1 MPSGFS
7 AAFEDTLACD
17 VAVIYYDVS
26 STATKI
32 GVTRDGI
39 DFQPNIEY
47 RNVPFD
53 GKRSDIELIDR
64 IVSTGAT
71 LSFKLL
77 EMNTTTLTH
86 AEAGSAL
93 ATSGTTVTLTPR
105 VASTMLTA
113 GQYITNLDAV
123 WLRGDSK
130 TVRLRFARAL
140 CTNYSI
146 ISRDNNETEISYTF
160 TTRLSNSA
168 AASSTDTRAWTYEVI
183 G

>member
-7 AAFEDTLACD
+7 AAFEDALACD
-17 VAVIYYDVS
+17 VAVIYYDVAA
-26 STATKI
+26 TATKI

-39 DFQPNIEY
+39 DFKPNIQW
-47 RNVPFD
+47 RQPVFD
-53 GKRSDIELIDR
+53 GARSKIELLDR
-64 IVSTGAT
+64 KTFTDAT

-77 EMNTTTLTH
+77 EMNSTVLTH

-93 ATSGTTVTLTPR
+93 STSTTTVTLTPR

-123 WLRGDSK
+123 WLRGDAK

-140 CTNYSI
+140 CVDYSI
-146 ISRDNNETEISYTF
+146 SSRDNNETEISFTF
-160 TTRLSNSA
+160 ETRLTNSV
-168 AASSTDTRAWTYEVI
+168 AASSTDTIPWTYEVI